1 MGGPN
6 PSGGGR
12 EDPKSLK
19 KPTTS
24 RPPGAPPAMNAQVPG
39 DRKPEPHTRS
49 PIPDHLLSKM
59 GNDQVVKPSHY
70 QSEDGKFQVWDIVD
84 QFQLNYYFGDAV
96 KYICRAGKKKRN
108 PATQDIRKAMQY
120 LQRWLD
126 IQEAK

>member
-1 MGGPN
+1 M
-6 PSGGGR
+6 STVY
-12 EDPKSLK
+12 PK
-19 KPTTS
+19 TS
-24 RPPGAPPAMNAQVPG
+24 KSEVPG
-39 DRKPEPHTRS
+39 DRKPGAHTDQEPDWE
-49 PIPDHLLSKM
+49 PDLKALEKEFQDKM
-59 GNDQVVKPSHY
+59 VVKPNHY
-70 QSEDGKFQVWDIVD
+70 QSQDGKFQVWDIVD